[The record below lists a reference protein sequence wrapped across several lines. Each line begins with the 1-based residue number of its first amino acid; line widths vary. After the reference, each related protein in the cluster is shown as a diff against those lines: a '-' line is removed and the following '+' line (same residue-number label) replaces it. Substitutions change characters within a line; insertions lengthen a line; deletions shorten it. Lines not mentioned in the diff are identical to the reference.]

1 MNQLFAFLFL
11 ASICAV
17 IGGAIYLLYTII
29 RKRTG
34 NRRRIVLFIVGA
46 VGVCA
51 ISGVLF
57 ANTLTPEQIAA
68 KEQRQAEDR
77 VARAQ
82 EEAKKEAAKQQAIAD
97 KKAAEQKAAAEEKQK
112 RDRLSKS
119 VVNEH
124 DVHAINGA
132 IPSTIRE
139 TEADPRVNSVRI
151 MADHQT
157 KEIMISLLVDPSTNK
172 DTALEIGDNLVRLF
186 ASNVAAYGGSF
197 DRPSGESYGGLVY
210 TYTLSVAIA
219 YPQTVMDRDQW
230 LYDQQL
236 TPGKVI
242 K

>member
-17 IGGAIYLLYTII
+17 IGGTIYLLYTII

-119 VVNEH
+119 VVNEQ

-132 IPSTIRE
+132 IPGTIRE

-157 KEIMISLLVDPSTNK
+157 KEIMISLLVEPTTDK
-172 DTALEIGDNLVRLF
+172 DTALEIADNLVKLF

>member
-17 IGGAIYLLYTII
+17 IGGTIYLLYTII

-77 VARAQ
+77 VARAK

-186 ASNVAAYGGSF
+186 ASNVVAYGGSF

>member
-17 IGGAIYLLYTII
+17 IGGTIYLLYTII
-29 RKRTG
+29 RKRIG
-34 NRRRIVLFIVGA
+34 NRHRIVLFIVSA

-77 VARAQ
+77 AAREQ
-82 EEAKKEAAKQQAIAD
+82 EEAAKQQAIAD

-124 DVHAINGA
+124 DAHAINGA
-132 IPSTIRE
+132 IPGTIRE

-157 KEIMISLLVDPSTNK
+157 KEIMISLLVDPPTNK
-172 DTALEIGDNLVRLF
+172 DTALEIGDNLVKLF

-219 YPQTVMDRDQW
+219 YPQTAGDREQW
-230 LYDQQL
+230 IYDQRL

>member
-17 IGGAIYLLYTII
+17 IGGTIYLLYTII
-29 RKRTG
+29 RKRIG
-34 NRRRIVLFIVGA
+34 NRRRIVLFIAGA

-77 VARAQ
+77 AAREQ
-82 EEAKKEAAKQQAIAD
+82 EEAAKQQAIAD

-119 VVNEH
+119 VVNER
-124 DVHAINGA
+124 DAHAIDGA
-132 IPSTIRE
+132 VPSTIRE

-157 KEIMISLLVDPSTNK
+157 KEIMISLLVDPTTNK
-172 DTALEIGDNLVRLF
+172 GTALEIGDNLVKLF

-219 YPQTVMDRDQW
+219 YPQTAGDREQW
-230 LYDQQL
+230 IYDQRL

>member
-17 IGGAIYLLYTII
+17 IGGTIYLLYTII

-34 NRRRIVLFIVGA
+34 NRRRIVLFIVSA

-51 ISGVLF
+51 ISGGLF

-186 ASNVAAYGGSF
+186 ASNVVAYGGSF

>member
-17 IGGAIYLLYTII
+17 IGGTIYLLYTII
-29 RKRTG
+29 RKWTG

-186 ASNVAAYGGSF
+186 ASNVVAYGGSF

>member
-11 ASICAV
+11 ASIGAV
-17 IGGAIYLLYTII
+17 TGGAIYLLYTII
-29 RKRTG
+29 RKRIG
-34 NRRRIVLFIVGA
+34 NRRRIVLFIAGA

-68 KEQRQAEDR
+68 KEQRQAEKQA
-77 VARAQ
+77 ARER
-82 EEAKKEAAKQQAIAD
+82 EEAKKEAAKKQAIAD
-97 KKAAEQKAAAEEKQK
+97 KKAEEQKVAAEEKRK
-112 RDRLSKS
+112 RDQLSKS
-119 VVNEH
+119 VVNER
-124 DVHAINGA
+124 DVHAIDGA
-132 IPSTIRE
+132 VPSTIRE

-172 DTALEIGDNLVRLF
+172 DTALEIGDNLVKLF

-197 DRPSGESYGGLVY
+197 DRPSGESYGGIVY

-230 LYDQQL
+230 LYDQRL

>member
-17 IGGAIYLLYTII
+17 IGGTIYLLYTII
-29 RKRTG
+29 RKRIG
-34 NRRRIVLFIVGA
+34 NRRRIVLFIAGA

-68 KEQRQAEDR
+68 KEQRQVEKQA
-77 VARAQ
+77 AREQ
-82 EEAKKEAAKQQAIAD
+82 EEAAKQQAIAD
-97 KKAAEQKAAAEEKQK
+97 KKAEEQKAAAEEKQK

-132 IPSTIRE
+132 IPGTIRE
-139 TEADPRVNSVRI
+139 TEADPRVDSVRI

-157 KEIMISLLVDPSTNK
+157 KEIMISLLVDPTTNK
-172 DTALEIGDNLVRLF
+172 DTALEIGDTLVKLF
-186 ASNVAAYGGSF
+186 ASNVATYGGSF

-219 YPQTVMDRDQW
+219 YPQTAGDREQW
-230 LYDQQL
+230 IYDQRL